1 MERMRYAIVIAAAAL
16 LFPAW
21 AGATSPQIYAASGR
35 DYTIAFKGE
44 AGRLSVLALD
54 APIYCTFTE
63 PEERFPGTM
72 SMFQGPT
79 LMREGRNGLEA
90 PIRPNG
96 GPSSFVD
103 ASLDGAKL
111 TGSFTLDVT
120 EGSAHCQTVG
130 FDAARPAV
138 QFAAVPYEPSS
149 SGTTKPPS
157 KAERPIYYGSDN
169 GTEVL
174 LETVKDSIE
183 IRGAVRSR
191 CPVKGAKPAGRRA
204 SLFDDVV
211 GAKREADGGFHRTI
225 QGEGKTGSKAWSES
239 TSISGVVGEDE
250 IAGFYQRSTITRAA
264 KGAPRRCATG
274 ALPFRAV
281 RYLPAAGS

>member
-1 MERMRYAIVIAAAAL
+1 MRYAAVIAAAAL

-21 AGATSPQIYAASGR
+21 AGAAAPQIYVGSDS

-63 PEERFPGTM
+63 PTEHFPGTM

-79 LMREGRNGLEA
+79 LMHEGHNGLEA

-103 ASLDGAKL
+103 ASFDGAKL

-130 FDAARPAV
+130 FNAARPAV
-138 QFAAVPYEPSS
+138 PFVAVPYEPST
-149 SGTTKPPS
+149 GGATKPPS
-157 KAERPIYYGSDN
+157 KAERPIYYGSEN

-183 IRGAVRSR
+183 IRGAARSR
-191 CPVKGAKPAGRRA
+191 CPVKGAKSAGRRV
-204 SLFDDVV
+204 SMFDDVV
-211 GAKREADGGFHRTI
+211 GAKRDEDGGFRRTI
-225 QGEGKTGSKAWSES
+225 QVEGKIGGKAWSES

-250 IAGFYQRSTITRAA
+250 IAGFYQRSTTTRPA
-264 KGAPRRCATG
+264 KGSPRRCTTG

-281 RYLPAAGS
+281 RYLPAGGS

>member
-1 MERMRYAIVIAAAAL
+1 MRYVIAIAAAAF

-21 AGATSPQIYAASGR
+21 AGAASPQIYAASGP

-44 AGRLSVLALD
+44 AGRLSVLALE

-79 LMREGRNGLEA
+79 LMHEGRNGLKA

-103 ASLDGAKL
+103 ARLDGAKL
-111 TGSFTLDVT
+111 TGSFTLNVT
-120 EGSAHCQTVG
+120 EESAHCQTVG
-130 FDAARPAV
+130 FDAGRPAV

-149 SGTTKPPS
+149 NGATKSPS
-157 KAERPIYYGSDN
+157 KGERPIYYGSEN

-174 LETVKDSIE
+174 LETVKDSVE
-183 IRGAVRSR
+183 IRGAVPSR
-191 CPVKGAKPAGRRA
+191 CPVKGAGPAGRRV

-211 GAKREADGGFHRTI
+211 DAKREEDGGFHRTT
-225 QGEGKTGSKAWSES
+225 QGEGKTGSKVWSES
-239 TSISGVVGEDE
+239 TLISGVVGEDE
-250 IAGFYQRSTITRAA
+250 IAGFYQRSTVIRPA
-264 KGAPRRCATG
+264 KGAPRRCTTG

-281 RYLPAAGS
+281 LYLPAAGN